1 MPQSPAPFPPQLS
14 PHAVSQGEQDLA
26 SQPVPP
32 RASSV
37 RLVVP
42 DVARG
47 LMLWGIAVANVAT
60 AWVLMGG
67 GQFSMTGRVVD
78 GSLWDKI
85 TIMFTTSFMHAR
97 GFPMFSTL
105 LGFGVGLIAASLYR
119 RGYPLGVARGV
130 LARRYGMLA
139 LFGAAHMVF
148 LFWGDIMLSYGL
160 LGMFLVVFLKA
171 STKVILWT
179 AAALYAVACVVTVGS
194 VLLASAFMGSDW
206 LDASMGSGS
215 PVDMLGVAFSSYL
228 HVLLVGAV
236 LLVLTVPNT
245 MFGGFLLLPLML
257 LGFVAAREGVLA
269 DPVKHRR
276 LLVWVAVVGIG
287 VGVLTGIPS
296 GLEAI
301 GVLNSSIFGTV
312 STSVGVVGG
321 PGLIA
326 ALALAL
332 SGVQT
337 RVNAG
342 EGQLPAALRPLVAL
356 GKRSMTGYVLQSAIF
371 LLVFTPFGLGL
382 FADAGAGVLFVVGT
396 AGWLVTLLVAVAL
409 EAAGQPG
416 PLERLHRRLSY
427 GKSGLAQQWVPP
439 HTR

>member
-67 GQFSMTGRVVD
+67 GEFSMTGRVVD

-119 RGYPLGVARGV
+119 RGYPLGAARGV

-179 AAALYAVACVVTVGS
+179 AAALYAVACAVTVGS

-215 PVDMLGVAFSSYL
+215 PVDMIGVDFSSYL

-236 LLVLTVPNT
+236 LLVLTVPNM

-276 LLVWVAVVGIG
+276 LLVWVASVGIG

-342 EGQLPAALRPLVAL
+342 EGRLPAALRPLVAL
-356 GKRSMTGYVLQSAIF
+356 GKRSMTGYVLQSVIF

-427 GKSGLAQQWVPP
+427 GKSGLVQQWAPP
-439 HTR
+439 HAR